1 MSSSPYRLACLLLAL
16 ATCLHAETP
25 EAERAEPA
33 ASTVPP
39 ETSHL
44 EQVPKVP
51 GLSTLWNGLNAG
63 VTFSGVHDSSIGW
76 YSVATPALSYTFSQ
90 HYAADVSLSIYP
102 YRLVQKQVSTQPLI
116 YHTVAGHGEVG
127 DTLIGVHASF
137 NPKDF
142 RSTTTAYL
150 TLPTGDSSNGL
161 GTGKVTFDFSHYVE
175 HYFGP
180 AGLLVDL
187 GAGDSSGLFN
197 SVVTKD
203 YNSVGPLVHFQAG
216 ARFWLPG
223 RNYLESVAYEQLPLG
238 DQKIYTTLTGQFGQ
252 PFTVVTG
259 TNLSEDNGITT
270 QVGIPLTDHI
280 ILSGYYNRS
289 LRQHLDTVSTGI
301 TYVLHGT
308 PRKKRL
314 SLIDRALRE
323 AAGISQ

>member
-1 MSSSPYRLACLLLAL
+1 MSFAPYRLACLLLAL
-16 ATCLHAETP
+16 ATCLYAETP
-25 EAERAEPA
+25 AVERAEPA
-33 ASTVPP
+33 VSTAPP
-39 ETSHL
+39 ETGHL

-76 YSVATPALSYTFSQ
+76 YNVVTPALSYTFSQ
-90 HYAADVSLSIYP
+90 HYSADTSLSIYP
-102 YRLVQKQVSTQPLI
+102 YRLVQKQVSTNPPI
-116 YHTVAGHGEVG
+116 YQVVASHGEVG

-142 RSTTTAYL
+142 RNTTTAYM
-150 TLPTGDSSNGL
+150 TFPTGDSSNGL
-161 GTGKVTFDFSHYVE
+161 GTGKVTFDFSHHVE
-175 HYFGP
+175 HYFGL
-180 AGLLVDL
+180 AGLLLDL

-216 ARFWLPG
+216 AIFWLPG
-223 RNYLESVAYEQLPLG
+223 RNYIQSLVYEQLPVG
-238 DQKIYTTLTGQFGQ
+238 DQKVYITLPDQYGR
-252 PFTVVTG
+252 PYTVVTG
-259 TNLSEDNGITT
+259 TNLGEDNGFTT
-270 QVGIPLTDHI
+270 QVGIPLTDHL

-301 TYVLHGT
+301 TYVLHGS

-314 SLIDRALRE
+314 SMIDRALRE

>member
-1 MSSSPYRLACLLLAL
+1 LSYAPYRLACLLFAL
-16 ATCLHAETP
+16 AACLHAETP
-25 EAERAEPA
+25 VPERAEPA
-33 ASTVPP
+33 ASTASP

-63 VTFSGVHDSSIGW
+63 VTISGVHDSSIGW
-76 YSVATPALSYTFSQ
+76 YNVVTPALSYTFSQ
-90 HYAADVSLSIYP
+90 HYAADASLSIYP
-102 YRLVQKQVSTQPLI
+102 YRLVQKQASTLPPIYQTVVS
-116 YHTVAGHGEVG
+116 HGEVG

-137 NPKDF
+137 NPKQF
-142 RSTTTAYL
+142 HSTTTAYM

-161 GTGKVTFDFSHYVE
+161 GTGKVTFDFSHDVE

-180 AGLLVDL
+180 AALLVNL

-216 ARFWLPG
+216 AIFWLPG
-223 RNYLESVAYEQLPLG
+223 RSYIESVAYEQLPFG
-238 DQKIYTTLTGQFGQ
+238 DQTVYIIPTGQYGM

-259 TNLSEDNGITT
+259 TNRSEDNGFTT
-270 QVGIPLTDHI
+270 QLGIPLTDHI
-280 ILSGYYNRS
+280 VLSGYYNRS

-301 TYVLHGT
+301 TYVLHGA
-308 PRKKRL
+308 PRKRRL
-314 SLIDRALRE
+314 SIIDKALRE